1 MAAAL
6 AQERRYSSRSTV
18 VGYLGSTEPQR
29 AAEAAAFIAW
39 RDAAFDYLF
48 QKFAAD
54 EVGEAAPSTIEDFI
68 SGISADCLAGLQGEQ
83 LPMQGP
89 APVRRGAGPQPD
101 AEQTGS
107 KRRGLAR
114 FSRSS
119 PQQSL
124 GGGNIADNLR
134 YVIPRSGYAK

>member
-1 MAAAL
+1 M
-6 AQERRYSSRSTV
+6 
-18 VGYLGSTEPQR
+18 
-29 AAEAAAFIAW
+29 
-39 RDAAFDYLF
+39 F
-48 QKFAAD
+48 QQLAAD
-54 EVGEAAPSTIEDFI
+54 EVGEATPSTIEDLI
-68 SGISADCLAGLQGEQ
+68 SGIAPIALPSLWEEQ

-89 APVRRGAGPQPD
+89 APVRRSAGPQPE

-124 GGGNIADNLR
+124 GAGNIADNLR
-134 YVIPRSGYAK
+134 